1 MVADTLDYVIGV
13 DTHRDRHAFAVV
25 AVSGGVESEYAL
37 AASGEGYAEAL
48 ARAEVCAPGRR
59 VWAIE
64 GTGCYGAGL
73 ARFLAARAEQVLEVE
88 RPKRRGSRGRLKSDP
103 LDAVRAA
110 RAALSEERLA
120 HPRAGERREALRAL
134 LTTRAGAVLVKQA
147 ALCQLRSLL
156 VCLPEPQRAQL
167 RTLTRTRLLH
177 HCAALRPRAGHE
189 RAGSVLALR
198 CCARRALAAEQEA
211 HELERA
217 IAHLV
222 SELAPKLLAE
232 PGIGPI
238 TAAQLLISWSH
249 PKRLRSEAAFAR
261 LAGAAPIPASS
272 GQTIRYRLDR
282 GGDRQLNRA
291 LHTIILARSKHH
303 PATIDYI
310 KRRTGDGKS
319 KREAIRCLKR
329 YLARHLYRLLE
340 TMPTPT

>member
-1 MVADTLDYVIGV
+1 MLADTLDYVIGV
-13 DTHRDRHAFAVV
+13 DTHRDRHAFAVI
-25 AVSGGVESEYAL
+25 AVNGGVGAEYAL
-37 AASGEGYAEAL
+37 PASGMGYAEAL
-48 ARAEVCAPGRR
+48 ARADAHAPGRR

-73 ARFLAARAEQVLEVE
+73 ARFLAARDEQVLELE

-103 LDAVRAA
+103 LDALRAA
-110 RAALSEERLA
+110 KAVLA
-120 HPRAGERREALRAL
+120 GEQLADPRAGERRESLRAL
-134 LTTRAGAVLVKQA
+134 LTTRAGAVAAKQA

-156 VCLPEPQRAQL
+156 VVLPEPLRAQL
-167 RTLTRTRLLH
+167 RPLTRARLLH
-177 HCAALRPRAGHE
+177 CCAALQPRSGGE
-189 RAGSVLALR
+189 RAGALLALR

-211 HELERA
+211 LELERA
-217 IAHLV
+217 ISTLV
-222 SELAPKLLAE
+222 SDLAPKLLDE

-249 PKRLRSEAAFAR
+249 PNRLRSEAAFAR

-272 GQTIRYRLDR
+272 GQTTRHRLDR

-303 PATIDYI
+303 PPTIAYI
-310 KRRTGDGKS
+310 HRRTSDGKS

-340 TMPTPT
+340 TTPTPA